1 MKKDQ
6 YKYSAAEALSGTFRA
21 EYPEIY
27 AEVGDEQ
34 VFNSDFVYA
43 ALEKPKD
50 PTMGRYALP
59 VFRFGKLLKAK
70 PQEVAAAIAGA
81 ASQRNTDGML
91 EFAPAGGFIN
101 CKVSPVAL
109 IESTVKDVLENG
121 AEYASSDVGDGKTIL
136 VEYSSPNIAKPFGVA
151 HLRTTIIG
159 NSLRRIFRKMGY
171 HTLGLN
177 YLGDWGTQFGKMI
190 VAYQKWGS
198 PEMLETNT
206 IENLHALYVRFH
218 DEAEKN
224 PTLDDEA
231 REMFSRLENGDP
243 EANQL
248 WKEFS
253 DHSIEEFKR
262 VYAKMGIEFDLWL
275 SESMMNDKMIE
286 VIDRLEKDSLTSI
299 SKGALIVDL
308 HDDQLPPALL
318 RKADGA
324 TLYSTRDIAGMVYR
338 WEHYKFEQSLY
349 VVATSQSDHFKQ
361 VFKVADMMES
371 AENLPESE
379 RMAHRVRHVDFGW
392 VKFGDRVM
400 STRKGNVIYLE
411 DVADRA
417 SELVSKIINEKNPDL
432 PNSDDVARMVGVG
445 AVIFSQFS
453 VRRQKDITFDWD
465 QVLNFEGE
473 TGPYLQYTHARLC
486 SLLRNYGKDPG
497 TGFDYSLLVGEEETR
512 VIEQLADF
520 PDIIASAADNYEPF
534 FIASYL
540 IKLTAVFNTLYQRK
554 DANGRIDKIISD
566 NEELSKAR
574 MALVKSVQ
582 IVIAEGLRL
591 LGIDAPEAM

>member
-286 VIDRLEKDSLTSI
+286 VIDRLEKDGLTSI